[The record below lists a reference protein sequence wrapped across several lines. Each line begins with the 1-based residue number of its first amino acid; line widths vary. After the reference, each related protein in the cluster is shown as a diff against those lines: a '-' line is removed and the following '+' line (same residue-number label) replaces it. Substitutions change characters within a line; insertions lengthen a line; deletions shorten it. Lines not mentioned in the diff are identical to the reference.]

1 VSDMT
6 PQPNSRSDDAPA
18 FPRSGRR
25 GPNLATLAQLRG
37 LRRPR
42 LRAPEARRHQVPQDC
57 AAC

>member
-1 VSDMT
+1 MS
-6 PQPNSRSDDAPA
+6 PQPNSRPDHASA

-42 LRAPEARRHQVPQDC
+42 LRAPEARRHQVPQEC